1 MWQLICHIN
10 YLIPRPILLYNSEVW
25 FMENYLSIYKSVTRS
40 RSHGTTCDTLS
51 LGDKFCFEKIHH
63 RYCKTILGIRK
74 TACNL
79 AAKTELGRFPLD
91 YFYKDASYDKL

>member
-1 MWQLICHIN
+1 MLKMGVG
-10 YLIPRPILLYNSEVW
+10 L
-25 FMENYLSIYKSVTRS
+25 
-40 RSHGTTCDTLS
+40 GTICDTLS

-79 AAKTELGRFPLD
+79 AANTELG
-91 YFYKDASYDKL
+91 

>member
-1 MWQLICHIN
+1 
-10 YLIPRPILLYNSEVW
+10 
-25 FMENYLSIYKSVTRS
+25 MENYLSIYKSVNRS
-40 RSHGTTCDTLS
+40 RSHGTICDTLS

-63 RYCKTILGIRK
+63 RLGIRK

-91 YFYKDASYDKL
+91 SFIKRGAQVAQ

>member
-1 MWQLICHIN
+1 
-10 YLIPRPILLYNSEVW
+10 
-25 FMENYLSIYKSVTRS
+25 MENYLSIYKSVNRS
-40 RSHGTTCDTLS
+40 RSHGTICDTLS

-63 RYCKTILGIRK
+63 RLGIRK

-91 YFYKDASYDKL
+91 SFIKRGARVAQ

>member
-1 MWQLICHIN
+1 MFQLICHVN
-10 YLIPRPILLYNSEVW
+10 YLILYNILLYNSEVW
-25 FMENYLSIYKSVTRS
+25 FMENYLSIHKSFIRS
-40 RSHGTTCDTLS
+40 RPHGTICDILS

-79 AAKTELGRFPLD
+79 VAKTELGRF
-91 YFYKDASYDKL
+91 

>member
-1 MWQLICHIN
+1 VLSEEATNN
-10 YLIPRPILLYNSEVW
+10 YSCI
-25 FMENYLSIYKSVTRS
+25 
-40 RSHGTTCDTLS
+40 
-51 LGDKFCFEKIHH
+51 
-63 RYCKTILGIRK
+63 K